1 MTKIILI
8 DDHKLFRTI
17 LANWLASRGFD
28 ILFEAA
34 NGKEFIEKLDK
45 ECLPD
50 IVLVDINMPVMN
62 GFETAEWIKQH
73 YPDINIL
80 AISMYDTEMNIIKM
94 LKCGARGYLLKDSEP
109 KEVEKAI
116 NEIINNGFYYTDLIN
131 VKLMHAISETKMH
144 PKKANKLLELSEKEI
159 ELLKLFCTELN
170 YKEIG
175 EMLSLSPRTVEGYR
189 DDLFKKL
196 NIHTRI
202 GLVIFAIKNGVV
214 NFS

>member
-17 LANWLASRGFD
+17 LANWLATRGFD
-28 ILFEAA
+28 ILYEAA
-34 NGKEFIEKLDK
+34 NGKEFIEKLDE

-94 LKCGARGYLLKDSEP
+94 LKCGAKGYLLKDSEP

-116 NEIINNGFYYTDLIN
+116 KEIIKNGFYFTDLVN
-131 VKLMHAISETKMH
+131 FKLMNAINETKIQQ
-144 PKKANKLLELSEKEI
+144 KKVNNLLELSEKEI

-175 EMLSLSPRTVEGYR
+175 ETLKLSPRTVEGYR